1 VEKAFQREI
10 MEKIMP
16 ETLCSK
22 FIIVKAGSKIV
33 TSNDDCDV
41 CEFVLLDDL
50 QVTVECDEMYSVEK
64 ILVLPQNGET
74 KID

>member
-1 VEKAFQREI
+1 MSEK
-10 MEKIMP
+10 
-16 ETLCSK
+16 LCSK
-22 FIIVKAGSKIV
+22 FIIVKAGSKII

-50 QVTVECDEMYSVEK
+50 QVVVECDEMYSVEK
-64 ILVLPQNGET
+64 LMVFPKGGGT